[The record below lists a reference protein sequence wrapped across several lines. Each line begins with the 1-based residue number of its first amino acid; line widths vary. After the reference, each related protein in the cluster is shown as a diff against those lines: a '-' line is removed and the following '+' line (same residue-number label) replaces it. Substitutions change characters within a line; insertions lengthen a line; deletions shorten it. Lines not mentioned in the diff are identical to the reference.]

1 MNYEITEHHLNCLKF
16 SNYLI
21 TLTSDWE
28 KQRKYEWDRRSRTWG
43 CYWMMKRRKC
53 NSFTES
59 YLQLFTKRCN
69 RSQFFISS
77 FMTLRMLPLLDCLII
92 KLNRFMINQFIIHV
106 SSTNSFLIY
115 RVFQY
120 YEVCTAFPLHNRC
133 RHYKTG
139 DYK

>member
-1 MNYEITEHHLNCLKF
+1 MRVLLDDE
-16 SNYLI
+16 
-21 TLTSDWE
+21 E
-28 KQRKYEWDRRSRTWG
+28 KK
-43 CYWMMKRRKC
+43 M
-53 NSFTES
+53 
-59 YLQLFTKRCN
+59 
-69 RSQFFISS
+69 QFVHRIISS
-77 FMTLRMLPLLDCLII
+77 TFYKKVQSFSIFYIFIYDTENVTSSRLLII

-120 YEVCTAFPLHNRC
+120 YEVCIAFPLHNRC